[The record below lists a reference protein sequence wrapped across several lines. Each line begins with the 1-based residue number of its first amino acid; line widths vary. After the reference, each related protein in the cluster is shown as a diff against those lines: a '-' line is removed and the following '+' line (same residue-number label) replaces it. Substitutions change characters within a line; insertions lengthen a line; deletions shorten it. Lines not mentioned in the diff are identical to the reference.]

1 MVECANWIEQT
12 KIKQPNTKTK
22 TNGANRKL
30 AVGFVFSFG
39 KFDMRFNDF
48 FIGKFR
54 LYRQIATVFW
64 IIAHCTGVV
73 SSAAV
78 KHLHGSPSP
87 LMIHETVATSS
98 AETADAEL
106 PQSFRM

>member
-30 AVGFVFSFG
+30 AVGSCLSFG

-78 KHLHGSPSP
+78 NICMGARPFNDSR
-87 LMIHETVATSS
+87 TVATSS